1 MDTDNKKQPL
11 GFEID
16 PVLCPDTYQSLT
28 RKRVEHIQ
36 SLERW
41 EDEDV
46 EELIRYSIHWF
57 DQFEEGGIPVKLL
70 ARIAFDT
77 RCPDEVS
84 ERYQRILNE
93 PTTYLLPTH
102 IKI

>member
-1 MDTDNKKQPL
+1 MDTDHQKPPI

-16 PVLCPDTYQSLT
+16 PVLCPDSYQSLI
-28 RKRVEHIQ
+28 RKRVEYIQ
-36 SLERW
+36 SLEQW
-41 EDEDV
+41 KAEDV
-46 EELIRYSIHWF
+46 EELIRYNLHRF

-70 ARIAFDT
+70 ASIAFDT

>member
-1 MDTDNKKQPL
+1 MDTDHQKPPL

-16 PVLCPDTYQSLT
+16 LVLCPDIYQSLT

-36 SLERW
+36 SLEQW
-41 EDEDV
+41 EAEDV

-84 ERYQRILNE
+84 ERYERILSE
-93 PTTYLLPTH
+93 PTRSLLSTH